1 MHSDQTRKD
10 GSSESMIQ
18 ALYYDFVANYV
29 KTRMYST
36 RYVQCNSGGQSSAD
50 RGATE
55 SGSAGVLSSL
65 RCCYSTECEETGHLL
80 LSRFSGN
87 ISAVT
92 WLSTVQTLDVAR
104 LWITHLSL
112 CLCNSRAQR
121 KHDGTANEGTAII
134 AYLE

>member
-55 SGSAGVLSSL
+55 SG
-65 RCCYSTECEETGHLL
+65 TECEETGHLL
-80 LSRFSGN
+80 PSPYIIIG
-87 ISAVT
+87 AVLT
-92 WLSTVQTLDVAR
+92 DATLQMQGYYIMSHEILYNSMILTVHTNWEYIHYNTLM
-104 LWITHLSL
+104 IT
-112 CLCNSRAQR
+112 
-121 KHDGTANEGTAII
+121 I
-134 AYLE
+134 